1 MITEDF
7 SENCSLKQQ
16 NEIMSAHWGQE
27 ELSLFCATAHCL
39 QEGKPAFNHNLLGG
53 SSPPPF

>member
-7 SENCSLKQQ
+7 SENCTLKQQ

-39 QEGKPAFNHNLLGG
+39 QEGKPAFNHSL
-53 SSPPPF
+53 